1 MKTTFVND
9 GHIGQIYQGYTLSN
23 GKIIKSVLFTD
34 NCQSPI
40 RYYLK
45 YYYQNLEITRE
56 MFEIYKR
63 TLGVV

>member
-9 GHIGQIYQGYTLSN
+9 GHIGQINQGYKLSN
-23 GKIIKSVLFTD
+23 GTVIKSVLFTD
-34 NCQSPI
+34 DCQCPI

-63 TLGVV
+63 TLGVI

>member
-9 GHIGQIYQGYTLSN
+9 GHTGQINQCYTLSN
-23 GKIIKSVLFTD
+23 GTIIKSVLFTD

-40 RYYLK
+40 QYYLK

-63 TLGVV
+63 PLVVV